1 MSASD
6 QELSATV
13 DDSAAVARRPLHLR
27 RIDLQGF
34 ARDDGL
40 FEIEAALLDTKAI
53 DYPILSGTRRAGEP
67 VHRMRIRLVFDRR
80 FAVHG
85 LQALTEASPYPGA
98 CEQIA
103 PDYSVLVGCNLF
115 DGFRRVVTERFGGT
129 AGCAHLTELL
139 FALPTA
145 ALQTLATLV
154 REDEGEAQPYQLD
167 RCHALALD
175 GAVVRSYY
183 PRWYRVAAKD

>member
-1 MSASD
+1 
-6 QELSATV
+6 
-13 DDSAAVARRPLHLR
+13 
-27 RIDLQGF
+27 
-34 ARDDGL
+34 
-40 FEIEAALLDTKAI
+40 
-53 DYPILSGTRRAGEP
+53 
-67 VHRMRIRLVFDRR
+67 VFDKR
-80 FAVHG
+80 FKVHD
-85 LQALTEASPYPGA
+85 LQALTEAAPYPGA

-129 AGCAHLTELL
+129 LGCAHLTELL

-154 REDEGEAQPYQLD
+154 REDEGETQPYQLD

-175 GAVVRSYY
+175 GDVVHRYY
-183 PRWYRVAAKD
+183 PRWHKPKGA

>member
-1 MSASD
+1 MSASN
-6 QELSATV
+6 QGSSAFAEG
-13 DDSAAVARRPLHLR
+13 AAVVRRPLHQR
-27 RIDLQGF
+27 RTDLQGF
-34 ARDDGL
+34 VRDDGL
-40 FEIEAALLDTKAI
+40 FEIEATLLDTKAV
-53 DYPILSGTRRAGEP
+53 DYAILSGLRRAGEP
-67 VHRMRIRLVFDRR
+67 VHQMRIRLVFDKR
-80 FAVHG
+80 FKVHK
-85 LQALTEASPYPGA
+85 LQALTEAAPYPGA

-129 AGCAHLTELL
+129 LGCAHLTELL

-154 REDEGEAQPYQLD
+154 REDEGETQPYQLD

-175 GAVVRSYY
+175 GDVVRRYY
-183 PRWYRVAAKD
+183 PRWHKPKEA

>member
-1 MSASD
+1 MSASN
-6 QELSATV
+6 QAASALAEG
-13 DDSAAVARRPLHLR
+13 DAAVPRRPLHQR

-34 ARDDGL
+34 VREDGL
-40 FEIEAALLDTKAI
+40 FEIEAALLDTKAV
-53 DYPILSGTRRAGEP
+53 DYAILSGLRRAGEP

-80 FAVHG
+80 FQVHG

-103 PDYSVLVGCNLF
+103 PDYSALAGCNLF
-115 DGFRRVVTERFGGT
+115 DGFRRAVTERFGGIQ
-129 AGCAHLTELL
+129 GCAHLTELL
-139 FALPTA
+139 FALPTV

-175 GAVVRSYY
+175 GAVVRRYY
-183 PRWYRVAAKD
+183 PRWHKPKEA